1 MSSLEDLEL
10 KDKRVLVRVDF
21 NVPLDKR
28 GEIID
33 DTRIK
38 AALPTIQYLLERGA
52 RVILMSHLGRPKG
65 KVVDELRLD
74 PVASHLSGLLKK
86 KVTKCDDCIG
96 DKVKVVVAA
105 MQSGDVVLLENLRFH
120 PEEEKN
126 DPGFAAEL
134 ASLAD
139 YYVNDAFGTAHRAH
153 ASTAGVADYIPG
165 VPGFLMGKEVKM
177 LRRVLESPEKPRVA
191 VIGGAKV
198 SDKLELVKNLLNM
211 ADSIIIGGGMAN
223 TFLKAQ
229 GCNIGKSICEDS
241 LLDTARE
248 ILDRAGEQQ
257 VQILLPVD
265 VVAADSLAG
274 DAESRVVKVDQ
285 IPDDWMILD
294 IGPETTDL
302 FGEVIRDA
310 RTVIWNGPMGVYEY
324 EKFARG
330 TEGVAQAA
338 AESEGISVVG
348 GGDSLA
354 TIYRLGLED
363 KMTHI
368 STGGGATL
376 EFLEGKK
383 LPGVASCGGYQQM
396 VEAR

>member
-1 MSSLEDLEL
+1 
-10 KDKRVLVRVDF
+10 
-21 NVPLDKR
+21 
-28 GEIID
+28 
-33 DTRIK
+33 
-38 AALPTIQYLLERGA
+38 
-52 RVILMSHLGRPKG
+52 
-65 KVVDELRLD
+65 
-74 PVASHLSGLLKK
+74 
-86 KVTKCDDCIG
+86 
-96 DKVKVVVAA
+96 
-105 MQSGDVVLLENLRFH
+105 
-120 PEEEKN
+120 
-126 DPGFAAEL
+126 
-134 ASLAD
+134 
-139 YYVNDAFGTAHRAH
+139 
-153 ASTAGVADYIPG
+153 
-165 VPGFLMGKEVKM
+165 
-177 LRRVLESPEKPRVA
+177 
-191 VIGGAKV
+191 
-198 SDKLELVKNLLNM
+198 
-211 ADSIIIGGGMAN
+211 MAN

-241 LLDTARE
+241 LLDTARV

-376 EFLEGKK
+376 EFLEVNK
-383 LPGVASCGGYQQM
+383 LHGVASCGGYQQM